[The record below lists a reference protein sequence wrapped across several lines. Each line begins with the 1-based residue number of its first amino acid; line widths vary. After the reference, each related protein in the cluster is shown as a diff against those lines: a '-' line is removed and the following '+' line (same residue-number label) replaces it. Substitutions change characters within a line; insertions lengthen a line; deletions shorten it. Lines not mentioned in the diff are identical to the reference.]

1 MKNFYEFINEKSI
14 EVGDNLKKL
23 LSGNDDKFSKN
34 LISFLNS
41 DNIKDEFGYD
51 KIEWFDDD
59 AKLMTIYDKQ
69 GKGRKV
75 KLGKLLKTLG
85 YDKPYSDYEVENFI
99 NNLKKS
105 DTGGLKLFK
114 GDDIYWV
121 YNCKNYVSEEG
132 ISAKGDLFTSCMRF
146 DSTNKFLEIYAKNPN
161 QCQVLALIKD
171 SKVAGRALLWTN
183 SENVKF
189 IDRIY
194 VADKNDMNIYTTYQ
208 KENKI
213 SSIPIDIELDNN
225 GEYDYYPYM
234 DSLEYYN
241 TETGILSP
249 EEDSESLYLKNT
261 DGGSSGG
268 ANMVYS
274 QFRGE
279 YIPDSEAGY
288 SEIMGDWAYF
298 DDMGHSAIYD
308 DYLIEASE
316 YVVELKFFIEDG
328 KIKDGYEYKYAL
340 KSDTFE
346 AGGMYFYNDG
356 VNTGIFDEELEY
368 IQYEKIEQMFGEFS
382 KYYEDIQEFLKING
396 IIASNYGLLIKE
408 DSTIEEIDTSD
419 FDNIRSLGEFDS
431 HPILNTQY
439 TGIIYDSY
447 VHFYADEDLSNEQ
460 GYIETDKIK
469 YSSLEKSYIYL
480 KEGEYKIIDNKH
492 INGGRNSKYVSNNYF
507 IEAGFQDF
515 GDGLFLPTSNV
526 KKETIS
532 FLLDI
537 FRRNNISDYIIYVSG
552 SNITGVIVNRKI
564 DIKFKNDSLRINGE
578 YVEEKDAEKHIL
590 RKDEGFI
597 TDFKTFIRIYS

>member
-34 LISFLNS
+34 LITFLNS

-59 AKLMTIYDKQ
+59 AKLLTIYDNK

-105 DTGGLKLFK
+105 DTSGLKLFK

-132 ISAKGDLFTSCMRF
+132 ISVKGDLFTSCMRF

-171 SKVAGRALLWTN
+171 GKVAGRALIWTN
-183 SENVKF
+183 YEDVKF
-189 IDRIY
+189 MDRIY
-194 VADKNDMNIYTTYQ
+194 VADKNDMNIYTSYQ
-208 KENKI
+208 TENKI
-213 SSIPIDIELDNN
+213 SSIPIEIELDNN

-268 ANMVYS
+268 ANMVFS
-274 QFRGE
+274 HFRGE
-279 YIPDSEAGY
+279 NIPDSEAGY
-288 SEIMGDWAYF
+288 SEIMGDWAYH
-298 DDMGHSAIYD
+298 DDMVYSAIYD
-308 DYLIEASE
+308 DNIIIKSDK
-316 YVVELKFFIEDG
+316 VVELKFYINSG
-328 KIKDGYEYKYAL
+328 SLKDDIEYKYAL
-340 KSDTFE
+340 LEDTFE
-346 AGGMYFYNDG
+346 VAGMYFYNDG
-356 VNTGIFDEELEY
+356 VNAGIFDENLEY
-368 IQYEKIEQMFGEFS
+368 ILYEKIEQMFGEFTN
-382 KYYEDIQEFLKING
+382 YYDDIQDILKING

-408 DSTIEEIDTSD
+408 DSSIEEIDTD
-419 FDNIRSLGEFDS
+419 EYDNIRSLGSFDS
-431 HPILNTQY
+431 HPILNTKY
-439 TGIIYDSY
+439 TGAIYNSY
-447 VHFYADEDLSNEQ
+447 VHFYADEVLSDSR
-460 GYIETDKIK
+460 GYIETDKVK
-469 YSSLEKSYIYL
+469 FSSFENCYIYL
-480 KEGEYKIIDNKH
+480 KDGEYKVIGNKH
-492 INGGRNSKYVSNNYF
+492 INDNKYRKYISNEYF
-507 IEAGFQDF
+507 SEAKYEDF
-515 GDGLFLPTSNV
+515 GDGLFLPTSEV
-526 KKETIS
+526 KKEHIS

-537 FRRNNISDYIIYVSG
+537 FRRNNISNYMFNIYG
-552 SNITGVIVNRKI
+552 KNIRSI
-564 DIKFKNDSLRINGE
+564 DINNKDIIIKNDSFKINGE
-578 YVEEKDAEKHIL
+578 YFEQKDVEKQIL
-590 RKDEGFI
+590 RKDEGFV
-597 TDFKTFIRIYS
+597 TDFKTFIQIYS